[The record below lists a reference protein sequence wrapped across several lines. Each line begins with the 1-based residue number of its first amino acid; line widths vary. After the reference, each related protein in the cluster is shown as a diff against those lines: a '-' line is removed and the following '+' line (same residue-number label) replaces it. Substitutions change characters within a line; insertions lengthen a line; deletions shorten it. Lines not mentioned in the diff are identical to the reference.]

1 MNMYLSRIVIDPDS
15 RRSLR
20 ALDSPEILHGM
31 VEACFPG
38 ERSRNLWR
46 LDAWNGQTCLLLL
59 SREKPDLTPLAAQI
73 GLPGAGWETRDYQA
87 LLDRIQPG
95 SIWRFRLAANPV
107 TSVPQPKGKRGAVK
121 AITITAHQRDWLIRQ
136 ATRHGFL
143 LAPGQF
149 DVVRSEWK
157 IFRNKGRTVSVL
169 CALFEGV
176 LTVTDASAFRDALL
190 NGIGRGKAY
199 GMGFMTVMRYE

>member
-1 MNMYLSRIVIDPDS
+1 MYLSRIVIDPDS
-15 RRSLR
+15 RQSLR
-20 ALDSPEILHGM
+20 ALDNPEILHGM
-31 VEACFPG
+31 VESCFSG
-38 ERSRNLWR
+38 EHQRNLWR

-59 SREKPDLTPLAAQI
+59 SREKPNLSPLAEQI
-73 GLPGAGWETRDYQA
+73 GLPCVGWETRDYQP
-87 LLDRIQPG
+87 LLNRIQPG

-107 TSVPQPKGKRGAVK
+107 TNVPQPESRRGVVK
-121 AITITAHQRDWLIRQ
+121 AITISAHQRDWLMRQ
-136 ATRHGFL
+136 GMRHGFL
-143 LAPGQF
+143 LDLSQF

-199 GMGFMTVMRYE
+199 GMGFMTVMRYG

>member
-1 MNMYLSRIVIDPDS
+1 MYLSRIVIDPDS
-15 RRSLR
+15 RQSLR
-20 ALDSPEILHGM
+20 ALDNPEILHGM
-31 VEACFPG
+31 VESCFSG
-38 ERSRNLWR
+38 EHQRTLWR

-59 SREKPDLTPLAAQI
+59 SREKPNLSPLAEQI
-73 GLPGAGWETRDYQA
+73 GLPGVGWETRDYQP
-87 LLDRIQPG
+87 LLNRIQPG

-107 TSVPQPKGKRGAVK
+107 TNVPQPEGRRGVVK
-121 AITITAHQRDWLIRQ
+121 AITISAYQRDWLMRQ
-136 ATRHGFL
+136 GMRHGFL
-143 LAPGQF
+143 LDLSQF

-199 GMGFMTVMRYE
+199 GMGFMTVMRYG